1 MRDVEELIAEADAAD
16 VSGWDFGWLAGRA
29 TEERPPW
36 GYSRLLAERVPRAAS
51 ALDLDT
57 GGGEIIAELPRLAR
71 AHVRHRGWPPNLERA
86 RALLGPRG
94 VEVVASEPGRPLPFP
109 DAGFELVTSRHPV
122 GPDWP
127 EIARV
132 LVPGGTY
139 LAQHVG
145 PGSVRE
151 LYEYFLGPQ
160 PDDDSRDP
168 HVEAREATEAG
179 LAVVDLRTARC
190 RIEIFDIGAVI
201 YLLRKCVWWVPDFTV
216 DRYRDALLRLD
227 AQLRADGPF
236 VAHSTRHLI
245 EAVATRDREGPGRP
259 GARSRPGAAQR
270 VQVAALDGGHEH
282 HAAPVDVH
290 AGAATACCAAAS
302 HPGGRPARSTAPPS
316 SVRS

>member
-57 GGGEIIAELPRLAR
+57 GGGEIIAELPRLAPR
-71 AHVRHRGWPPNLERA
+71 MCATEAWPPNLERA

-94 VEVVASEPGRPLPFP
+94 VEVVASEPGGRLPFP

-160 PDDDSRDP
+160 PDDGSRDP
-168 HVEAREATEAG
+168 QVEAREATAAG
-179 LAVVDLRTARC
+179 LRGRRPAHGPLPHRDLRHRRGDLPPAQVC
-190 RIEIFDIGAVI
+190 LVGAGLHRRPLPRHVAAPR
-201 YLLRKCVWWVPDFTV
+201 LRNC
-216 DRYRDALLRLD
+216 AS
-227 AQLRADGPF
+227 DGPF

-245 EAVATRDREGPGRP
+245 EAVALENASGRKTVTAADGRCP
-259 GARSRPGAAQR
+259 RCPRPPR
-270 VQVAALDGGHEH
+270 
-282 HAAPVDVH
+282 
-290 AGAATACCAAAS
+290 
-302 HPGGRPARSTAPPS
+302 
-316 SVRS
+316 